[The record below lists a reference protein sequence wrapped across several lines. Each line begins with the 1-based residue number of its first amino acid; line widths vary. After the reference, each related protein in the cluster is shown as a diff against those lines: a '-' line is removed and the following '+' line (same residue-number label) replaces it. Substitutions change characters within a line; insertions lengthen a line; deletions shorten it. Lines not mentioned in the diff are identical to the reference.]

1 MRNHASIQ
9 ALDQTLEADAA
20 GKRKKTAANASSKK
34 PRRFVDDYLPAL
46 LGQASQLISSEFHRV
61 VNANG
66 FTVSEWR
73 VLASLE
79 GGEPVSIGRLA
90 ATSLNKQPT
99 LTRMLDR
106 MEERGQVER
115 VPHEGG
121 DRRITLVRIT
131 PLGSQTVAH
140 LIAKATQHAERV
152 LEPFGKKRAE
162 ELKTMLRTIIELHRN
177 PDGEPI
183 PDAED

>member
-1 MRNHASIQ
+1 MKTHAPRKTP
-9 ALDQTLEADAA
+9 DADAA
-20 GKRKKTAANASSKK
+20 GKMEKTPARATSPKNTRNSNHRQA
-34 PRRFVDDYLPAL
+34 RFVDDYLPAL
-46 LGQASQLISSEFHRV
+46 LGQASHLISSEFHRV
-61 VNANG
+61 VSAHG

-79 GGEPVSIGRLA
+79 GGEPVSIGSLA
-90 ATSLNKQPT
+90 GTSLNKQPT

-140 LIAKATQHAERV
+140 LIALATQHAEHV

-162 ELKTMLRTIIELHRN
+162 ELKAMLRTIIELHR
-177 PDGEPI
+177 D
-183 PDAED
+183 PDAG

>member
-1 MRNHASIQ
+1 MKTHAPRRS
-9 ALDQTLEADAA
+9 LGADAA
-20 GKRKKTAANASSKK
+20 RGTAKAPAKASPVSKK
-34 PRRFVDDYLPAL
+34 KKDRFVDDYLPAL
-46 LGQASQLISSEFHRV
+46 LGQASRLISSEFHQV

-79 GGEPVSIGRLA
+79 GGEPVSIGSLA

-115 VPHEGG
+115 VPHERG
-121 DRRITLVRIT
+121 DRRVTLVRIT
-131 PLGSQTVAH
+131 PLGHQKVSH
-140 LIAKATQHAERV
+140 LIALARKHAEHV

-162 ELKTMLRTIIELHRN
+162 ELKAMLRTMIELHRN
-177 PDGEPI
+177 PNTG
-183 PDAED
+183 A

>member
-1 MRNHASIQ
+1 MRNHALKK
-9 ALDQTLEADAA
+9 APGADAA
-20 GKRKKTAANASSKK
+20 GRAGRDPKK
-34 PRRFVDDYLPAL
+34 PSPTKPAQRFVDDYLPAL

-61 VNANG
+61 VRANG
-66 FTVSEWR
+66 ITVSEWR

-79 GGEPVSIGRLA
+79 GGTPVSIGSLA

-131 PLGSQTVAH
+131 PLGSQTVSR
-140 LIAKATQHAERV
+140 LIPMARQHAEEV

-162 ELKTMLRTIIELHRN
+162 ELKATLRTIIELHQDR
-177 PDGEPI
+177 DT
-183 PDAED
+183 DA

>member
-1 MRNHASIQ
+1 MRTHTSRR
-9 ALDQTLEADAA
+9 TLGADAA
-20 GKRKKTAANASSKK
+20 GETKKTPASPSPTKK
-34 PRRFVDDYLPAL
+34 KKRFVDDYLPAL

-61 VNANG
+61 VSANG

-79 GGEPVSIGRLA
+79 GGEALSIGRLA
-90 ATSLNKQPT
+90 AMSINKQPT
-99 LTRMLDR
+99 LTCMLDR

-115 VPHEGG
+115 VPHAGG

-140 LIAKATQHAERV
+140 LIALATKHADHV

-162 ELKTMLRTIIELHRN
+162 ELKTMLRTIIELHQE
-177 PDGEPI
+177 PDT
-183 PDAED
+183 DA

>member
-1 MRNHASIQ
+1 VTK
-9 ALDQTLEADAA
+9 TLGPDAA
-20 GKRKKTAANASSKK
+20 GKTKKTRAIPASTKK
-34 PRRFVDDYLPAL
+34 KKRFVDDYLPAL
-46 LGQASQLISSEFHRV
+46 LGQASQLISSEFHQV
-61 VNANG
+61 VGAHG

-140 LIAKATQHAERV
+140 LIALATRHADHV

-162 ELKTMLRTIIELHRN
+162 ELKTMLRTIIELHRA
-177 PDGEPI
+177 PDT
-183 PDAED
+183 DA

>member
-1 MRNHASIQ
+1 MRTH
-9 ALDQTLEADAA
+9 TLKAAPGADGA
-20 GKRKKTAANASSKK
+20 GPAERDLKSPAPTK
-34 PRRFVDDYLPAL
+34 PKQRFVDDYLPAL

-61 VNANG
+61 VRANG
-66 FTVSEWR
+66 ITVSEWR

-79 GGEPVSIGRLA
+79 GGTPLSIGSLA
-90 ATSLNKQPT
+90 AISLNKQPT

-131 PLGSQTVAH
+131 PLGSQTVSH
-140 LIAKATQHAERV
+140 LIPMARKHAEQV
-152 LEPFGKKRAE
+152 LEPFGKKRAA
-162 ELKTMLRTIIELHRN
+162 ELKAMLRTIIELHQ
-177 PDGEPI
+177 DGDT
-183 PDAED
+183 DA

>member
-1 MRNHASIQ
+1 MRTHG
-9 ALDQTLEADAA
+9 LPGTV
-20 GKRKKTAANASSKK
+20 GKKKKK
-34 PRRFVDDYLPAL
+34 RFVDDYLPAL

-61 VNANG
+61 VSANG

-140 LIAKATQHAERV
+140 LIALASRHATHV

-162 ELKTMLRTIIELHRN
+162 ELKATLRTIIELHRD
-177 PDGEPI
+177 PDT
-183 PDAED
+183 DA